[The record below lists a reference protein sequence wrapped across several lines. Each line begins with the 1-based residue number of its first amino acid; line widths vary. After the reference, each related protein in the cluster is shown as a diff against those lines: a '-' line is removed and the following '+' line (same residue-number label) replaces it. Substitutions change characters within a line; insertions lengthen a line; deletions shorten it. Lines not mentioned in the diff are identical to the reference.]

1 MTDYVLS
8 NETRD
13 KLKKVSTA
21 SVATAL
27 YKRGLRNQFIQG
39 VSPVNWKGETMVG
52 QAFTLRYIPAREDR
66 NPLTIFRDADHPQ
79 RVAMETCP
87 PGYVLVMD
95 SRKDARAASA
105 GSILIT
111 RLALRGCAG
120 VVSDG
125 GFRDAEGIGKL
136 DMPAYHQRPSAPT
149 NLTLHEAIDINV
161 PIACGDAVVFP
172 GDIMLGDGDGVMV
185 IPAHLA
191 EEIAEEC
198 TGMESFEDFVLEEV
212 NAGAAI
218 IGLYPPTKEEN
229 QKKYAAWREKTGR

>member
-1 MTDYVLS
+1 MTDYILS
-8 NETRD
+8 DETRA
-13 KLKKVSTA
+13 KLSKVSTA

-39 VSPVNWKGETMVG
+39 ARQVSPKPSSMVG

-66 NPLTIFRDADHPQ
+66 NPLTVFRNADHPQ

-87 PGYVLVMD
+87 PGWVLVMD
-95 SRKDARAASA
+95 ARKDARAATA

-111 RLALRGCAG
+111 RLALRGAAG

-125 GFRDAEGIGKL
+125 GFRDVAGIGAL
-136 DMPAYHQRPSAPT
+136 DMPAYCAGPSAPT
-149 NLTLHEAIDINV
+149 NLTLHEALDVNV
-161 PIACGDAVVFP
+161 PIACGDVAVFP
-172 GDIMLGDGDGVMV
+172 GDVLVGDGDGVMV
-185 IPAHLA
+185 IPAHLV

-198 TGMESFEDFVLEEV
+198 SGMESFEDFVLGEV
-212 NAGAAI
+212 NAGASI

-229 QKKYAAWREKTGR
+229 QKKYAEWREKTGR

>member
-1 MTDYVLS
+1 MNDYILS
-8 NETRD
+8 DETRA
-13 KLKKVSTA
+13 KLSKVSTA

-27 YKRGLRNQFIQG
+27 FKRGLRNQFIQG
-39 VSPVNWKGETMVG
+39 VSPINWKGTTMVG

-66 NPLTIFRDADHPQ
+66 NPIEAFRNADHPQ
-79 RVAMETCP
+79 RVAMERCP
-87 PGYVLVMD
+87 PGHVLVMD

-111 RLALRGCAG
+111 RLAVRGCAG

-149 NLTLHEAIDINV
+149 NLTLHEALDLNV
-161 PIACGDAVVFP
+161 PISCGDAPVFP
-172 GDIMLGDGDGVMV
+172 GDVILGDGDGVMV

-191 EEIAEEC
+191 DEIADEC
-198 TGMESFEDFVLEEV
+198 SGMESFEDFVLEQVE
-212 NAGAAI
+212 AGASI
-218 IGLYPPTKEEN
+218 IGLYPPTKEDN
-229 QKKYAAWREKTGR
+229 QKKFAEWREKTGR